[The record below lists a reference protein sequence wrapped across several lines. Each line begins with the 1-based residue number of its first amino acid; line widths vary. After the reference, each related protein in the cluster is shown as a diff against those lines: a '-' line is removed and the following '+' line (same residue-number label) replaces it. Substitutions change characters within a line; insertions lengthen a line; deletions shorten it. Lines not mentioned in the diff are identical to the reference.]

1 MLQQKT
7 KLFTMPCMR
16 GLILFLF
23 IIFFTNL
30 GYALSYCD
38 SNKGHP
44 GFNCGVGSFYDVD
57 LPVPGCRECDPEYYC
72 LGNGVAFCCNTKTN
86 GNFPKSEEGS
96 DSIDDCYADI
106 DCYDYDD
113 SVERCERHYD
123 NDINC
128 SRIRGAHIENING
141 NDTCYA
147 GSRRCR
153 LFGSENCSESEISGT
168 ATRISGH
175 SGNEWDISSCS
186 CGVADFEDST
196 TLFCHGKQNGVR
208 PSSSTVSNAGVAINY
223 NGSRDGYYCTRC
235 VLDNGNIKYYANTT
249 DSNGTQC
256 SPGGNHVCKCET
268 SSELGYWRE
277 GKCNSGTDWTGNNI
291 CKRVSCPVGKT
302 TNEILPTD
310 ILGCHYSRD
319 TKFCD
324 ANGCFNI
331 TDADNSG
338 NWNWYY

>member
-1 MLQQKT
+1 MRVF
-7 KLFTMPCMR
+7 LFFV
-16 GLILFLF
+16 LFLF
-23 IIFFTNL
+23 PVMASAAN
-30 GYALSYCD
+30 C
-38 SNKGHP
+38 SN
-44 GFNCGVGSFYDVD
+44 FNNNPETCGAT
-57 LPVPGCRECDPEYYC
+57 PGCHYHDNIQKCKKCAEDYFCTGWNNQEAECSERTD
-72 LGNGVAFCCNTKTN
+72 GD
-86 GNFPKSEEGS
+86 FPKSEEGS

-113 SVERCERHYD
+113 SVERCERLYD

-128 SRIRGAHIENING
+128 SIIRGAHIENING

-196 TLFCHGKQNGVR
+196 TLFCHGKQSGVR

-302 TNEILPTD
+302 TNEVLPTD
-310 ILGCHYSRD
+310 ILGCHYSPD

-331 TDADNSG
+331 TDADSG
-338 NWNWYY
+338 IWNWDY

>member
-1 MLQQKT
+1 
-7 KLFTMPCMR
+7 MR
-16 GLILFLF
+16 MFLLCFLLFLPL
-23 IIFFTNL
+23 TAK
-30 GYALSYCD
+30 ALCSDHNDHQGDCINAAGCYYL
-38 SNKGHP
+38 SNSG
-44 GFNCGVGSFYDVD
+44 NCTDCPSNSNANSTG
-57 LPVPGCRECDPEYYC
+57 YYC
-72 LGNGVAFCCNTKTN
+72 PQNGTCVDGTPSDDGRCQCPTPFNLSTLGNADIEN
-86 GNFPKSEEGS
+86 
-96 DSIDDCYADI
+96 CYADI
-106 DCYDYDD
+106 DCYNYDD
-113 SVERCERHYD
+113 SVERCEHHYD

-196 TLFCHGKQNGVR
+196 TLFCHGKQSGVR

-277 GKCNSGTDWTGNNI
+277 GKCNSGTDWTGNNTGNNI

-331 TDADNSG
+331 TDAGSG
-338 NWNWYY
+338 NWDWDY